1 MIVGEPEKTE
11 VIFGFFRNEKHKTFC
26 LLFNYT
32 YKVIVK
38 MKDKNIVIIG
48 GNSGIG
54 KEILLE
60 VEKLGANTFVYSR
73 SKTDGFKF
81 DATKEEDLLNNLPD
95 KIHGLVYCPGSI
107 TLKPFHRL
115 SLGDF
120 QQDLEINF
128 LGAVRVLQACFK
140 SLKNT
145 KGSSVVLFSTIAA
158 QTGLVFHSSISGA
171 KGAVE
176 SLTRSLAAEW
186 APLQIRVNAVAPSL
200 TDTPLA
206 AALLSSDDKKEGANK
221 RHPLGRY
228 GEPGDIAAAA
238 LYLLSEQSSWV
249 TGQVL
254 NVDGGMSVIR

>member
-1 MIVGEPEKTE
+1 
-11 VIFGFFRNEKHKTFC
+11 
-26 LLFNYT
+26 
-32 YKVIVK
+32 

-48 GNSGIG
+48 GSSGIG
-54 KEILLE
+54 KEILHAA
-60 VEKLGANTFVYSR
+60 EKLGANTFAYSR
-73 SKTDGFKF
+73 SKTDDFQF
-81 DATKEEDLLNNLPD
+81 DATKDGDILNNLPD
-95 KIHGLVYCPGSI
+95 TIHGLVYCPGSI

-115 SLGDF
+115 SIEDF

-140 SLKNT
+140 SLKNS
-145 KGSSVVLFSTIAA
+145 KGASVVLFGTVAA
-158 QTGLVFHSSISGA
+158 QSGLVFHSSIAGA

-176 SLTRSLAAEW
+176 AMTRSLAAEW

-206 AALLSSDDKKEGANK
+206 ASLLSTDDKKEGAKK

-228 GEPGDIAAAA
+228 GEAKDIAEAA
-238 LYLLSEQSSWV
+238 LYLLSDQSSWV